1 MFIDFNKFME
11 RVRIGEYLNKF
22 KVDILFKELL
32 RKVLI
37 FKGEILDKEIGN
49 LFENGFIEK
58 LNSLW
63 FFLLVLV

>member
-1 MFIDFNKFME
+1 MFIDFNKFMV
-11 RVRIGEYLNKF
+11 RVRIGEYLIKF
-22 KVDILFKELL
+22 RDDILFKELL

-37 FKGEILDKEIGN
+37 FKREILDKEIGN
-49 LFENGFIEK
+49 LFENGIIEK

>member
-11 RVRIGEYLNKF
+11 RVRIGEYLIKF
-22 KVDILFKELL
+22 KDDILFKELL
-32 RKVLI
+32 RKVMI
-37 FKGEILDKEIGN
+37 FKREILDKEIGN
-49 LFENGFIEK
+49 LFENGLIEK

>member
-1 MFIDFNKFME
+1 MV
-11 RVRIGEYLNKF
+11 RVRIGGYLIKF
-22 KVDILFKELL
+22 RDDILFKELL
-32 RKVLI
+32 RKVLV
-37 FKGEILDKEIGN
+37 FKREILDKEIGN

>member
-11 RVRIGEYLNKF
+11 RVRIGEYLIKF

-32 RKVLI
+32 RIILI
-37 FKGEILDKEIGN
+37 FKREILDKEIGN

-63 FFLLVLV
+63 FFLLFLV

>member
-1 MFIDFNKFME
+1 MFIDFNKFMV
-11 RVRIGEYLNKF
+11 RVRIGGYLIKF
-22 KVDILFKELL
+22 RDDILFKELL

-37 FKGEILDKEIGN
+37 FKREILDKEIGN
-49 LFENGFIEK
+49 LFENGIIEK

>member
-1 MFIDFNKFME
+1 MFIDFNKFMV
-11 RVRIGEYLNKF
+11 RVRIGGYLIKF
-22 KVDILFKELL
+22 RDDILFKELL
-32 RKVLI
+32 RKVLV
-37 FKGEILDKEIGN
+37 FKREILDKEIGN

>member
-11 RVRIGEYLNKF
+11 RVMIGEYLIKF
-22 KVDILFKELL
+22 KDDILFKELL

-37 FKGEILDKEIGN
+37 FKREIMDKEIGN
-49 LFENGFIEK
+49 FFENGFIEK